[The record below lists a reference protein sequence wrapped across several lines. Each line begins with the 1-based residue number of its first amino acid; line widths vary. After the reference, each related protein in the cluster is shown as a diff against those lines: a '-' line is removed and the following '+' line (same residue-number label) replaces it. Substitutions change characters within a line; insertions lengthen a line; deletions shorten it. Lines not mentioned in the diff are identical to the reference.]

1 MAKFKTRL
9 STENYSYDSS
19 ACYSLTID
27 LGAYFL
33 ATSATDFLAFGWAG
47 FFTAVLGVYF
57 LIDLAGEWVEI
68 GLDKASFL
76 V

>member
-9 STENYSYDSS
+9 STENYSYDSA

-33 ATSATDFLAFGWAG
+33 ATAATGFLAFGGAG

-57 LIDLAGEWVEI
+57 LIDLAGERVET
-68 GLDKASFL
+68 GLDTASFL